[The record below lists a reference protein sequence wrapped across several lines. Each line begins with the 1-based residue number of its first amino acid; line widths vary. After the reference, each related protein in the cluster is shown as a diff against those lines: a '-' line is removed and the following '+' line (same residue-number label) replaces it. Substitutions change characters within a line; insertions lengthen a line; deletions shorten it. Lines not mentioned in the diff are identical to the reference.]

1 MSNSFF
7 VCKKA
12 WLAKSFFDISKNFKD
27 YFQKINQISV
37 YIFLKS
43 VVNPNSIAPLL
54 KVVVFT
60 ILSFFKNRFL
70 TNLLLFLNCQILLVW
85 PSHILCASAVEI
97 WMLAWLRND
106 DSSHIFAFS
115 WQNDHHCTVNK
126 NTFYIRFDCETLV
139 SF

>member
-1 MSNSFF
+1 MQLNF
-7 VCKKA
+7 VKLSTLCLIHSLFVKKPG
-12 WLAKSFFDISKNFKD
+12 WLKVFST
-27 YFQKINQISV
+27 FQKTSKTIFKRSTRLV
-37 YIFLKS
+37 SIFLKS

-115 WQNDHHCTVNK
+115 WQYDHHGIVNK
-126 NTFYIRFDCETLV
+126 NLL
-139 SF
+139 